1 MDTNYN
7 LPGDAN
13 SDNSTNVPHAMYSGK
28 KAAVYCHVELER
40 EKAATFVTKRDEDE
54 IFDLMGRD
62 VEDVW
67 AELTARK

>member
-1 MDTNYN
+1 MF
-7 LPGDAN
+7 
-13 SDNSTNVPHAMYSGK
+13 SGK